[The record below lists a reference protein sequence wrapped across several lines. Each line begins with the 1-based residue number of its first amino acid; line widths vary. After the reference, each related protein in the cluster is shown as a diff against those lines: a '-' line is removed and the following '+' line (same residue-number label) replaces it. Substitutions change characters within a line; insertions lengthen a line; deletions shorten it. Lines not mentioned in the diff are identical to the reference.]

1 MNKEFVLKKILTVED
16 DVTIRMN
23 LVSYLEDSGYEV
35 LEASNGKEG
44 IQVFQR
50 EKPDLV
56 LVDLH
61 MPELDGVSLLEQLR
75 NLSLDTPLIVVSGAS
90 DIHEAISATQSGA
103 WDFVLK
109 PIRDMRELEHT
120 ISKSWERA
128 CLLKQN
134 QRYQQELEKKV
145 EERTQKLNLAIQEL
159 GDSRELLAN
168 AERIAHLGSWSLDP
182 QSGKMRWSEEL
193 YSLLGLDPSTTE
205 PELAKLLAPI
215 PNSDLPRVQQGFDL
229 LIKQGVAFKL
239 EHKITLPQGN
249 IRVLMHQGEPG
260 AHTPGVLDGVIL
272 DITERKEMEEQ
283 LRKSKE
289 LAEAA
294 SVAKNNFLATMSHEL
309 RTPLNGV
316 LGMAQ
321 LLKSEGPDENTREW
335 AQIILA
341 SGYALLNIID
351 EILDLTKIERQALEQ
366 RQDMFDPRQSFA
378 NLRQLYDALATSKH
392 LSFDVW
398 VEPSLPLWLLGD
410 PDRLNQILTN
420 LLSNAFKFTD
430 HGGVKLTC
438 EIESE
443 DESRVWVRYTVEDT
457 GVGIDEK
464 MQAVIF
470 DPFFQVDGS
479 TTRRFGGVGLG
490 LAIVRKITEVLSGKL
505 GVTSA
510 LGKGTRFWVVLPF
523 GKVKS
528 QLMEPPNFTNN
539 TQNLARVLVA
549 EDDLINQEVLAAILR
564 HLNCEY
570 RLVKNGQEAIEAIQG
585 TKFDLVL
592 MDLLMPVING
602 YEATKQIRAWEG
614 QYHLRQTPI
623 FAVTAKN
630 MLGDETL
637 CLNAGMNGYLTKPIR
652 IDELRTI
659 IQQYSG

>member
-1 MNKEFVLKKILTVED
+1 MNKEFILKRILTVED

-35 LEASNGKEG
+35 LEASNGSEG
-44 IQVFQR
+44 VRVFER
-50 EKPDLV
+50 ERPDLV

-75 NLSLDTPLIVVSGAS
+75 KLSSDTPLIVVSGAS

-120 ISKSWERA
+120 ISKAWERA
-128 CLLKQN
+128 CLLKEN
-134 QRYQQELEKKV
+134 HRYQRELEEQV
-145 EERTQKLNLAIQEL
+145 QERTKKLNLAVQEL
-159 GDSRELLAN
+159 GSSRELLAN
-168 AERIAHLGSWSLDP
+168 AERIAHLGSWSLEP

-193 YSLLGLDPSTTE
+193 YSLLGFNAQSTV
-205 PELAKLLAPI
+205 PELAKLLEPVLG
-215 PNSDLPRVQQGFDL
+215 PDLPRLRQGFDL
-229 LIKQGVAFKL
+229 LIQQGLAFKL
-239 EHKITLPQGN
+239 EHQIILPDGKN
-249 IRVLMHQGEPG
+249 RVLLHQGEPG
-260 AHTPGVLDGVIL
+260 VHRPGTIDGVIL

-294 SVAKNNFLATMSHEL
+294 SIAKNNFLATMSHEL

-351 EILDLTKIERQALEQ
+351 EILDLTKIERQALEH
-366 RQDMFDPRQSFA
+366 RQEMFDPRQSFA

-392 LSFDVW
+392 LSFNVW
-398 VEPSLPLWLLGD
+398 SEPSLPLWLLGD

-443 DESRVWVRYTVEDT
+443 DESRIWVRYTVEDT

-464 MQAVIF
+464 MQAAVF
-470 DPFFQVDGS
+470 DPFFQVDS
-479 TTRRFGGVGLG
+479 TTTRRFGGVGLG
-490 LAIVRKITEVLSGKL
+490 LAIVRKITEALSGKL
-505 GVTSA
+505 GINSA
-510 LGKGTRFWVVLPF
+510 LGKGTKFWVILPF
-523 GKVKS
+523 GKVQS
-528 QLMEPPNFTNN
+528 QLVEPPNLASSPKTF
-539 TQNLARVLVA
+539 ARVLVA
-549 EDDLINQEVLAAILR
+549 EDDMINQEVLAAILR

-570 RLVKNGQEAIEAIQG
+570 LLVKNGQEAIEALQG

-592 MDLLMPVING
+592 MDLLMPLVNG
-602 YEATKQIRAWEG
+602 YDATKRIRAWEE
-614 QYHLRQTPI
+614 QYQLPKTPI
-623 FAVTAKN
+623 YAVTAKN
-630 MLGDETL
+630 MLGDESL
-637 CLNAGMNGYLTKPIR
+637 CLNVGMNGYLTKPIR
-652 IDELRTI
+652 IDELRTL